1 MSIRFPIKRCAWLS
15 ALLLAALLA
24 MLAPSLA
31 ADFAE
36 PAAPAGL
43 AEAPEEMDSLGE
55 IIVDKTNWVGY
66 AFYGV
71 LILFSVQATAV
82 AMERLF
88 HLRRRRIVPR
98 TFVTQLRQIVSR
110 DDYRAEDLRWLSK
123 ANPSPAANIL
133 EAGLLRAGRPLV
145 EVEKAM
151 EDAAASEMAE
161 IRSRNR
167 ALSVLGNVAPLVG
180 LLGTVVGM
188 IFAFRISSLAGM
200 GKAELLAEGIYLA
213 LLTTAM
219 GLMIAV
225 PCLLLAAWFNNR
237 AERYFREIDKALQ
250 ETLPG
255 FIRFEKGI
263 PEKRVSPDGQTRP
276 EPMVAAK

>member
-1 MSIRFPIKRCAWLS
+1 MNIRLRIKRCGGI
-15 ALLLAALLA
+15 AALLA
-24 MLAPSLA
+24 VMSLGSIAPSLG
-31 ADFAE
+31 AD
-36 PAAPAGL
+36 PAAPPSL
-43 AEAPEEMDSLGE
+43 ADAPQDLDSLGE
-55 IIVDKTNWVGY
+55 IILDKTNWIGY
-66 AFYGV
+66 FFYGV
-71 LILFSVQATAV
+71 LILFSIQATAV
-82 AMERLF
+82 ILERLF
-88 HLRRRRIVPR
+88 HLRRRRIIPQA
-98 TFVTQLRQIVSR
+98 FVTQLRQIAAR
-110 DDYRAEDLRWLSK
+110 DDYRPEDLRWLSK
-123 ANPSPAANIL
+123 AHPSPVATIL

-151 EDAAASEMAE
+151 EDAAAQEMAE

-167 ALSVLGNVAPLVG
+167 ALSVLGSAAPLVG

-225 PCLLLAAWFNNR
+225 PCLLMAARFNSR
-237 AERYFREIDKALQ
+237 AERYFREIAKALQ

-255 FIRFEKGI
+255 FIRFERGTA
-263 PEKRVSPDGQTRP
+263 EKRPRPDGQMRP
-276 EPMVAAK
+276 EPVATAG